1 MALFN
6 NIKEAT
12 LTLNRAGGQAYAMTA
27 EMQLASMLLTSF
39 AQDQF
44 YRKAESTYSELTAL
58 LGKVSPEFAAKAAI
72 YTRTEFGMRSITH
85 VLAAELAA
93 YLSGKEWAKSFYNKI
108 VYRPDDMMEIIA
120 YYYAIGGKTLPNAMK
135 KGFAK
140 AFDKFDAYQLAKYR
154 GEAKAVKLVDIVN
167 LVHPTP
173 SERNEDALKALVEGL
188 LKSTETWEAKLTEAG
203 QKAENEIEKTAMK
216 AEAWAELLRNKKLGY
231 FALLRNL
238 RNIAV
243 QAPFLVNE
251 ACDMLTNQ
259 KLIQKSLVLPFRY
272 LTAMDAVKG
281 LETGTYRALTKAL
294 NKAMELALSNVPVFD
309 GRTLVVL
316 DDSGSMTW
324 GDVKGMGR
332 RPIDIGAL
340 FAAMLYKSN
349 NADLMTF
356 SDRARYLRLN
366 PEDSLQT
373 LSETLINKAAS
384 GGTNFHAIFEVA
396 NKAYDRII
404 ILSDMQG
411 WVNGY
416 SPASA
421 YKAYKKSYSTDPF
434 IYSFDLQGYG
444 TLQFPENKVFAL
456 AGFSEKVLDLMAM
469 LEADPRALVNKI
481 NAIELL

>member
-6 NIKEAT
+6 KNIKEAT

-173 SERNEDALKALVEGL
+173 SERNEDALKALVDQ
-188 LKSTETWEAKLTEAG
+188 
-203 QKAENEIEKTAMK
+203 QK
-216 AEAWAELLRNKKLGY
+216 
-231 FALLRNL
+231 
-238 RNIAV
+238 
-243 QAPFLVNE
+243 P
-251 ACDMLTNQ
+251 
-259 KLIQKSLVLPFRY
+259 
-272 LTAMDAVKG
+272 
-281 LETGTYRALTKAL
+281 
-294 NKAMELALSNVPVFD
+294 
-309 GRTLVVL
+309 GRQ
-316 DDSGSMTW
+316 
-324 GDVKGMGR
+324 
-332 RPIDIGAL
+332 
-340 FAAMLYKSN
+340 N
-349 NADLMTF
+349 
-356 SDRARYLRLN
+356 
-366 PEDSLQT
+366 
-373 LSETLINKAAS
+373 
-384 GGTNFHAIFEVA
+384 
-396 NKAYDRII
+396 
-404 ILSDMQG
+404 
-411 WVNGY
+411 
-416 SPASA
+416 
-421 YKAYKKSYSTDPF
+421 
-434 IYSFDLQGYG
+434 
-444 TLQFPENKVFAL
+444 
-456 AGFSEKVLDLMAM
+456 
-469 LEADPRALVNKI
+469 
-481 NAIELL
+481 